1 MALEQARRW
10 QMQSSRK
17 NRPRAM
23 EACSRWRKSQEK
35 TMHFLT
41 DENRVYLMNVKR
53 KVRRANNFDGNVK
66 LTEVNAGP

>member
-1 MALEQARRW
+1 
-10 QMQSSRK
+10 
-17 NRPRAM
+17 
-23 EACSRWRKSQEK
+23 
-35 TMHFLT
+35 MHFLT